1 VSDDTTVVGR
11 ITDKFMFD
19 IQGRMVAR
27 KTPLLS
33 TDQHNRVYEAM
44 YDFVK
49 RITTKEPDE
58 LDFDAQLDDLRTE
71 IARLTRERDAMKP
84 VVDAARDVANDK
96 DPDGTTMYKLVDALD
111 ALEKEQGKK

>member
-1 VSDDTTVVGR
+1 
-11 ITDKFMFD
+11 MFD
-19 IQGRMVAR
+19 IRGRMVAR

-58 LDFDAQLDDLRTE
+58 PDFDAQLDDLRTE
-71 IARLTRERDAMKP
+71 IARLTDENERLK
-84 VVDAARDVANDK
+84 
-96 DPDGTTMYKLVDALD
+96 
-111 ALEKEQGKK
+111 KEQGEK